1 MSPYTG
7 LKTGKKKAVS
17 KRTLALAGGVVL
29 VVAGAALFFSNGE
42 FLGETIKTLLSPKT
56 AEVESQAKLLS
67 QSSLKL
73 PPLEKMEWTLDTWEQ
88 GRYEIG
94 GEWGELLTWS
104 GRIRLDIKNEINGS
118 FVKSF
123 FEHLSADGEVLW
135 THYFLFGFDPETRQI
150 LSGEKAPADKTVF
163 FIAPNSPTKESYF
176 GFFPGHENIFD
187 FSFVGEESINGVLAY
202 LYESTAR
209 VEHNEN
215 SSNPPL
221 ASDGAYGAS
230 SDITIRLWV
239 EPKTGTIIK
248 YEDQAEGFY
257 TDLATGEKIQVY
269 TKWGDA
275 FDEQTIA
282 ARVKQFKQVLSR

>member
-1 MSPYTG
+1 MG
-7 LKTGKKKAVS
+7 GGAILVIFGAV
-17 KRTLALAGGVVL
+17 
-29 VVAGAALFFSNGE
+29 LFFFNSG
-42 FLGETIKTLLSPKT
+42 FIGKLKKPSVGPETVV
-56 AEVESQAKLLS
+56 VEPQPEPQPPQQA
-67 QSSLKL
+67 SSLNL
-73 PPLEKMEWTLDTWEQ
+73 PPIINVEWTLDTWEQ
-88 GRYEIG
+88 RRYEIG

-123 FEHLSADGEVLW
+123 FDHLSADGEVLW
-135 THYFLFGFDPETRQI
+135 THYFLFGFDPQTRQI
-150 LSGEKAPADKTVF
+150 FSGEKAPANKTVF
-163 FIAPNSPTKESYF
+163 FITPNPPAKESYF

-187 FSFVGEESINGVLAY
+187 FSFAGEESIDGIPVY
-202 LYESTAR
+202 RYESTAR

-221 ASDGAYGAS
+221 ATDGTYGAS

-257 TDLATGEKIQVY
+257 TDLATGEKIQVF

-282 ARVKQFKQVLSR
+282 ARVKQVKQVLSR